1 MDDGTMWGWKSK
13 FANVFGLELERTG
26 WFGPKG
32 FSLELISYSPQS
44 IPVFGLWIWFCFY
57 DRNQW
62 TELPSDYEILEKWA
76 KTYLIA
82 LLNLSVFR
90 FLLVVFHDKAK
101 RTQQGNLL
109 VGVQTCEKYG
119 EVVRMGWKAKAAAF
133 LFPTASLRWSLLI
146 NVAHTHTLCILQRA
160 IYYSIFRQ
168 EARNRLALL
177 FIYHF

>member
-1 MDDGTMWGWKSK
+1 M
-13 FANVFGLELERTG
+13 
-26 WFGPKG
+26 
-32 FSLELISYSPQS
+32 SYS
-44 IPVFGLWIWFCFY
+44 
-57 DRNQW
+57 
-62 TELPSDYEILEKWA
+62 
-76 KTYLIA
+76 TYLYLDFH
-82 LLNLSVFR
+82 LLF
-90 FLLVVFHDKAK
+90 VFHDKAK

-109 VGVQTCEKYG
+109 VGVQTCEEDG
-119 EVVRMGWKAKAAAF
+119 GFVRMGWKAKAATF